1 MQSERGSP
9 SLWTSKYRHLREQQ
23 TILEIMEALDKF
35 IREKPAAC
43 LYHYTG
49 AAGLIGIVESGKLWA
64 TDYRHLNDR
73 KEYRIGAKLLED
85 ELDNYRLE
93 DKHRRA
99 FDRLVAQTQKT
110 CYVFSFSEKGD
121 QLSQWRAYCPGGNGY
136 ALGFQQSNAL
146 FASAKQHSFNL
157 VRCVYDLREQKE
169 LCRYLVESFR
179 DGMIRKQSWWPSQKD
194 VPSRVRAFFTRY
206 QWNLALAL
214 VMAAL
219 KHRGFEEER
228 EWRLV
233 SQYPEE
239 ALYGV
244 GFRSGR
250 FGVTPY
256 FELPLTLK
264 EDDSRQIDEIVIGPT
279 SNRVASRAA
288 LDVFLGKRGIAV
300 GGIKVSPTP
309 LRH

>member
-1 MQSERGSP
+1 
-9 SLWTSKYRHLREQQ
+9 
-23 TILEIMEALDKF
+23 MEALDRF
-35 IREKPAAC
+35 MREKPSGS

-49 AAGLIGIVESGKLWA
+49 AAGLLGIVESRTLWA

-85 ELDNYRLE
+85 ELCRHRLE
-93 DKHRRA
+93 EKHRRA
-99 FDRLVAQTQKT
+99 FERLVAETQKT
-110 CYVFSFSEKGD
+110 CYVLSFSEMGD

-136 ALGFQQSNAL
+136 ALGFKQSNAL

-157 VRCVYDLREQKE
+157 VRCAYDLQEQKK
-169 LCRYLVESFR
+169 LCVYLVESFR
-179 DGMIRKQSWWPSQKD
+179 EGMITKQSWWPQEKG

-244 GFRSGR
+244 AFRPGR
-250 FGVTPY
+250 FGITPY
-256 FELPLTLK
+256 FALPLNLK
-264 EDDSRQIDEIVIGPT
+264 EDEGLHIDEIVIGPT
-279 SNRVASRAA
+279 ANRVASRAA
-288 LDVFLGKRGIAV
+288 LDVLLAKREIAV
-300 GGIKVSPTP
+300 GRIKISQTP